1 MTVRPILKWP
11 DPGLSE
17 CCEPVGTVD
26 DDVRTLAEDM
36 FDTMYDAPGR
46 GLAGPQIGV
55 LKRIFVM
62 DATWKDGE
70 RSPEVCID
78 PEILRSGDETVEI
91 EEACLSIPGIAAEIS
106 RPEAI
111 TATWTTLDGD
121 RMAARLT
128 GARARIFQHEL
139 DHLDGKVI
147 FDRLDDG
154 ARAALE
160 TKYTAAP

>member
-1 MTVRPILKWP
+1 MTRRPIKCWP
-11 DPGLSE
+11 DPVLSKT
-17 CCEPVGTVD
+17 CAPVGQVD
-26 DDVRTLAEDM
+26 DAVRALAEDL
-36 FDTMYDAPGR
+36 FDTMYEAPGR

-55 LKRIFVM
+55 SKRIFVM
-62 DATWKDGE
+62 DASWKDGV
-70 RSPEVCID
+70 RAPEVFID
-78 PEILRSGDETVEI
+78 PEILRPGDETAEI
-91 EEACLSIPGIAAEIS
+91 EEACLSIPGVSAEIA

-147 FDRLDDG
+147 FDRLEGD
-154 ARAALE
+154 ARTALE
-160 TKYTAAP
+160 AKYKADQ